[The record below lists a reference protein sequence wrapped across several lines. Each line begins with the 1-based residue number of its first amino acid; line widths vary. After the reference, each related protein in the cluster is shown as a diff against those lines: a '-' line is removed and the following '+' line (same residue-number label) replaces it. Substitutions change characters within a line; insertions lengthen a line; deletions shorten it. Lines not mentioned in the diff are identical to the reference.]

1 MFTASSKYAMMTTVP
16 QSAVYS
22 GKQGLRFAV
31 PPDTT
36 FTEVKNMKSEKYIR
50 TAKTGYII
58 ISALMCILG
67 IVFTAVPDLSANL
80 IGRLF
85 GVLIVLFGVIK
96 LIGYFSKDLYR
107 LAFQHDLALG
117 LLLVVLGGIM
127 LIDTNNVLNIICI
140 VVGIYILLDSLLK
153 IQIAIDSKRFGLSK
167 WWLIMTAAI
176 VTGIVG
182 LMLIIRPDE
191 GVRFATVLLGISLI
205 FEGILNLVTAL
216 TAVKIMRSS
225 QSSDDIID
233 IEINE

>member
-1 MFTASSKYAMMTTVP
+1 
-16 QSAVYS
+16 
-22 GKQGLRFAV
+22 
-31 PPDTT
+31 
-36 FTEVKNMKSEKYIR
+36 
-50 TAKTGYII
+50 
-58 ISALMCILG
+58 MCILG
-67 IVFTAVPDLSANL
+67 IVFTPVPDLSANL

-117 LLLVVLGGIM
+117 ILLIVLGGIM

-140 VVGIYILLDSLLK
+140 GVGIYILLDGLLK

-182 LMLIIRPDE
+182 LMLIIRPGE

-216 TAVKIMRSS
+216 TAVKIMRSRLH
-225 QSSDDIID
+225 SDDIID

>member
-67 IVFTAVPDLSANL
+67 IVFTAVPDISANL
-80 IGRLF
+80 IGR
-85 GVLIVLFGVIK
+85 LFGVIK

-117 LLLVVLGGIM
+117 ILLIVLGGIM

-140 VVGIYILLDSLLK
+140 GVGIYILLDGLLK

-182 LMLIIRPDE
+182 LMLIISPDE

-216 TAVKIMRSS
+216 TAVKIMRSRLH
-225 QSSDDIID
+225 SDDIID